1 MRKWPA
7 THLKHVPH
15 PTGWVYLYACF
26 EGVSDA
32 QTQASNNMAFSRTW
46 GGLSHQRDFDPI
58 HHISPL
64 FGLRGTVNILCFC
77 SGKFLADLALKHQWL
92 SSRFQV
98 PNERLSITDALGRS
112 HRHFGYNPW
121 KSWKWA
127 WDRQGQAIDWIDL
140 ANGSKSVN
148 PKPSGWSKITSACAS
163 PELQT
168 TPRRFPTLSIKRGK
182 WSRNKPHVRCIRY
195 KSVFGCCLS
204 LRC

>member
-1 MRKWPA
+1 M
-7 THLKHVPH
+7 
-15 PTGWVYLYACF
+15 
-26 EGVSDA
+26 
-32 QTQASNNMAFSRTW
+32 
-46 GGLSHQRDFDPI
+46 GLSICMLWGSFWCSNASQQQHGVQQNLRRPEPSAGFWSYSPHFTTIWVERDGQYPV
-58 HHISPL
+58 L
-64 FGLRGTVNILCFC
+64 L
-77 SGKFLADLALKHQWL
+77 QWEVL
-92 SSRFQV
+92 GWSCAEAPVAFFTFQV

-195 KSVFGCCLS
+195 KSVFVVACLCAVS
-204 LRC
+204 GTSNKS

>member
-1 MRKWPA
+1 MHNKPATHMRKWPA

-15 PTGWVYLYACF
+15 PPGWVYLYACF

-32 QTQASNNMAFSRTW
+32 QTQASNNIAFSRTW
-46 GGLSHQRDFDPI
+46 GGLSHQRDCDPI
-58 HHISPL
+58 RL
-64 FGLRGTVNILCFC
+64 FTTIWVERDVQYPVLL
-77 SGKFLADLALKHQWL
+77 QWEVVGW
-92 SSRFQV
+92 SCAEAQVAFFRSQV

-112 HRHFGYNPW
+112 HRHFGYNHW

-168 TPRRFPTLSIKRGK
+168 TPQAFPNPI
-182 WSRNKPHVRCIRY
+182 Y
-195 KSVFGCCLS
+195 
-204 LRC
+204 